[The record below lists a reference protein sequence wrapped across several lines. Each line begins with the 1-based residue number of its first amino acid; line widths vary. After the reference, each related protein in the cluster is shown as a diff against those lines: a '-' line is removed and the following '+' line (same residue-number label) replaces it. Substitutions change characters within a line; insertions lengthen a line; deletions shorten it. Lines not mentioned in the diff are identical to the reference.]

1 MGNIK
6 YDKTD
11 RIKAI
16 NVLNELFKLFKNKE
30 MRESHVEIY
39 DFIVFYAPLFLEK
52 KDAVERLNQFQAL
65 FEKEGKSIN

>member
-6 YDKTD
+6 FDKTD
-11 RIKAI
+11 RMKAI
-16 NVLNELFKLFKNKE
+16 NVLKELYKLFKNKE

-52 KDAVERLNQFQAL
+52 KEAVERLNQFQAL